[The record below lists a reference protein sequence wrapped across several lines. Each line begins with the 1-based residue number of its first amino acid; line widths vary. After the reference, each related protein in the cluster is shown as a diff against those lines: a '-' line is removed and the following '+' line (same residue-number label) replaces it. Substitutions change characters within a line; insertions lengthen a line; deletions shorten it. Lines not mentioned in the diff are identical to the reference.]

1 MLYNDLALVNK
12 EILITGGTGTIG
24 KELAKELLKI
34 PEIKGIRLF
43 SRDEE
48 KHRIAK
54 EILGDKKISYLVGDV
69 ADKERLFRAM
79 NGVDIVIHAAAM
91 KQVPACEDNPIE
103 AVKTNVIG
111 TSNVIDCAINNK
123 VKKVFFI
130 STDKAVKPLNLYG
143 ATKCVAE
150 KLILDANKYSP
161 NGTMFSACRYG
172 NILGSRGS
180 VLKIWKDQLNEGNSI
195 TITDPRMTRYWIR
208 REEAVS
214 FIITSIK
221 SMEGG
226 ELFVPT
232 MKSCSMRDFADA
244 FLSAEGLDPDD
255 LFGTEEIGIE
265 ETGIRTGEKLHEEIA
280 VAGEI
285 IYFVDGNN
293 IVRCQLPESINS
305 YCQSRFT
312 SVEICALIKEAV
324 KHG

>member
-1 MLYNDLALVNK
+1 MLYNDRALANE

-54 EILGDKKISYLVGDV
+54 EILGDKKISYLVGDI
-69 ADKERLFRAM
+69 ADKDRLFRAM

-111 TSNVIDCAINNK
+111 TSNVIDCAIDNK

-180 VLKIWKDQLNEGNSI
+180 VLKIWRNQLDEGNNI
-195 TITDPRMTRYWIR
+195 TITDPNMTRFWIR
-208 REEAVS
+208 REDAVA

-226 ELFVPT
+226 ELFIPK
-232 MKSCSMRDFADA
+232 MKSCSMLQFSQA
-244 FLSAEGLDPDD
+244 FLDAESLGSDNP
-255 LFGTEEIGIE
+255 FKTIT
-265 ETGIRTGEKLHEEIA
+265 TGIRAGEKLHEEIVTSGETYSIVDGA
-280 VAGEI
+280 LITLCQDLESIDSFKSERYKQTEI
-285 IYFVDGNN
+285 ID
-293 IVRCQLPESINS
+293 
-305 YCQSRFT
+305 
-312 SVEICALIKEAV
+312 LIKETTQ
-324 KHG
+324 HG